1 MLNDVDRAIIILCIE
16 HDLINRAQC
25 QRIVD
30 NADGPAAALDMLLEL
45 VPSQKILP
53 LIAPEF
59 GIEFCD
65 LHSKAM
71 PYRVEQSIL
80 EGLDIDQLISH
91 ASIPLVDIENRIVV
105 AMANP
110 NDVVILD
117 YLSQFFPEYTVVL
130 ADQVQVQSE
139 LLRFGSTSQVDA
151 LAAERV
157 PSLVQSIQPRAAAG
171 RSPMLDYV
179 DNIFNQA
186 IAQDASDVHLEMN
199 QDKTALLRYR
209 IDGQLIIQRQPPV
222 GREAEIVGTILARA
236 NMNSSNLLE
245 PQDGTFSFVA
255 ASRRIDSRV
264 SFLPQ
269 ENGPSVVTRL
279 LDSSNMNRRLD
290 DMGFLP
296 EHLAMMRRAM
306 VQSQGTIVICGPTG
320 SGKTT
325 TLYGLLKEV
334 DAMHA
339 KVVTIEDPV
348 EYRLPYVGQTQIR
361 SGMGDRSL
369 TFPRVLRALLRQ
381 DPDVI
386 LVGECRDQ
394 ETAKVA
400 TEAAITGHLVLTTV
414 HAPSAP
420 AVYTRLIEMGVPAY
434 SVAEAL
440 TLTVSQ
446 RLLRRVHECA
456 ELRATNEHE
465 AEVLRTLGIVPP
477 ETSMYPTGC
486 TGCRGTGYRGRIAA
500 VEVLRPTLSLRR
512 LIIQHHPLEDIIA
525 DAKAH
530 GFVDILTDGMRH
542 VNSSFTS
549 IAEVLRVLERSQDSE
564 LGGASTKAS
573 SGIDPMQHDFSLAPE
588 FDDPNATDAQ
598 LDAVVTARIDEQSVS
613 DAQPGTF

>member
-1 MLNDVDRAIIILCIE
+1 MLNDVDRAIIILCVE
-16 HDLINRAQC
+16 HNLINRAEC

-30 NADGPAAALDMLLEL
+30 TADGSAAAIDMLLDL
-45 VPSQKILP
+45 VPSQRILP

-59 GIEFCD
+59 GIAFCD
-65 LHSKAM
+65 LHSKSM
-71 PYRVEQSIL
+71 PYHVEQALL
-80 EGLDIDQLISH
+80 ENLDVSQLIDH
-91 ASIPLVDIENRIVV
+91 AALPLVDVEGRVVV

-117 YLSQFFPEYTVVL
+117 YLASFFPGHSIVL

-139 LLRFGSTSQVDA
+139 LLRFGSSTQVDA

-157 PSLVQSIQPRAAAG
+157 VPLVQSVMTKSASA
-171 RSPMLDYV
+171 RSPMIDYV

-186 IAQDASDVHLEMN
+186 IAQDASDVHLETN
-199 QDKTALLRYR
+199 QDHSALLRYR
-209 IDGQLIIQRQPPV
+209 IDGQLIVQRQPPI
-222 GREAEIVGTILARA
+222 GREIEIVGTILARA
-236 NMNSSNLLE
+236 NMNSQNLLE
-245 PQDGTFSFVA
+245 PQDGTFSFA
-255 ASRRIDSRV
+255 AAGRRIDCRV

-269 ENGPSVVTRL
+269 ENGPGVVTRL

-296 EHLAMMRRAM
+296 EHLQMMRRAM
-306 VQSQGTIVICGPTG
+306 SQSQGTIVICGPTG

-334 DAMHA
+334 DAVHS

-348 EYRLPYVGQTQIR
+348 EYRLPYVGQTQVR
-361 SGMGDRSL
+361 TGLGARSL
-369 TFPRVLRALLRQ
+369 TFARVLRALLRQ

-394 ETAKVA
+394 ETAQVA

-434 SVAEAL
+434 SVAESI

-456 ELRATNEHE
+456 EARPTNVHE
-465 AEVLRTLGIVPP
+465 AEVLSSLGITPP

-512 LIIQHHPLEDIIA
+512 LIVARAPLEDIVA

-542 VNSSFTS
+542 VNSSLTS

-564 LGGASTKAS
+564 LGTAPTDTAADLAAGPYETDLAGHADVDALLGA
-573 SGIDPMQHDFSLAPE
+573 D
-588 FDDPNATDAQ
+588 
-598 LDAVVTARIDEQSVS
+598 
-613 DAQPGTF
+613 